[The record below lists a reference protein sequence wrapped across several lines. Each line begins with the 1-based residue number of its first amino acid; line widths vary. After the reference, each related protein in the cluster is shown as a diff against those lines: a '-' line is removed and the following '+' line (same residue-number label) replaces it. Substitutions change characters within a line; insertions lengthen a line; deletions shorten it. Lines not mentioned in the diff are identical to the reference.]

1 MSEAIARENMSAPSY
16 TYQTAAGWLNISPRK
31 LHRLVEIR
39 KIPFVKMEREVRFR
53 LEDLEQYVA
62 GCVRPVVY
70 EAGVR
75 LTPPPG
81 VGTSQR

>member
-16 TYQTAAGWLNISPRK
+16 TYQTAAEWLNISPRK

-39 KIPFVKMEREVRFR
+39 KIPFVKMEREIRFR
-53 LEDLEQYVA
+53 LEDLENYLTR
-62 GCVRPVVY
+62 CIRPVVY